1 MSGRRGVTRLKVDTW
16 DPEYGMSFEAI
27 DLDPDDA
34 TLTAR
39 QVERETWAPIVP
51 EALPDRLRIG
61 FIDGVRRIDSRLFA
75 EDTSGI
81 APALVGSWAVGVAWA
96 DRPPTIGPVRVG
108 RELVV
113 GGELK
118 HADLRITI
126 GAAELEYRS
135 SSVPGST
142 PIDPIQ
148 GLQNAMRLAESRLAG
163 DLFAT
168 VRPDL
173 FVLDGPLTYFAL
185 AGPVVGMI
193 KRQNRPYLKPDQTP
207 ILAALRLGE
216 RTPVFCIGEQRLER
230 FSWYAR
236 IGMRRP
242 IDGTMTGIV
251 RLETWTATGIDFARQ
266 LADLTSAA
274 LPGFATEW
282 GRDPRAPQN
291 LYPVAQLERELHH
304 RLGDKVLIK
313 RAIESA
319 LWSDND

>member
-1 MSGRRGVTRLKVDTW
+1 MRLKVDTW
-16 DPEYGMSFEAI
+16 DPEYGSSFEAI
-27 DLDPDDA
+27 DADLDDA

-39 QVERETWAPIVP
+39 QVEGETWAPIAPNVP
-51 EALPDRLRIG
+51 PARLRIG

-75 EDTSGI
+75 EDTSAV
-81 APALVGSWAVGVAWA
+81 APALAGSWAVGVAWA
-96 DRPPTIGPVRVG
+96 DRPPTIGPVRIG
-108 RELVV
+108 RELVI
-113 GGELK
+113 GGKLN
-118 HADLRITI
+118 HAGLQIRI
-126 GAAELEYRS
+126 GAAVLDYRS
-135 SSVPGST
+135 SSVSGNT

-148 GLQNAMRLAESRLAG
+148 GLQNAMRLAESNLAG

-168 VRPDL
+168 VGFDL
-173 FVLDGPLTYFAL
+173 FVLDGPLTYFAV

-193 KRQNRPYLKPDQTP
+193 KRQTRPYLKPDQAP
-207 ILAALRLGE
+207 ILAALGLGE
-216 RTPVFCIGEQRLER
+216 RTPIFCIGEQRLER

-251 RLETWTATGIDFARQ
+251 RLETSTAVGIDFARQ
-266 LADLTSAA
+266 LADLTSAV

-304 RLGDKVLIK
+304 RLGDKLLIK
-313 RAIESA
+313 RSIESA

>member
-1 MSGRRGVTRLKVDTW
+1 MRLKVDTW

-27 DLDPDDA
+27 DSDLDDE

-39 QVERETWAPIVP
+39 QVEGETWAPI
-51 EALPDRLRIG
+51 APDAPPARLRIG

-81 APALVGSWAVGVAWA
+81 APALAGSWAVGVAWA
-96 DRPPTIGPVRVG
+96 DRPPTIGPVRIG
-108 RELVV
+108 RELVI
-113 GGELK
+113 GGKLN
-118 HADLRITI
+118 HAGLQIRI
-126 GAAELEYRS
+126 GAAVLEYRS
-135 SSVPGST
+135 NSVPGNT

-148 GLQNAMRLAESRLAG
+148 GLQNAMRLAESGLAG

-168 VRPDL
+168 VGFDL
-173 FVLDGPLTYFAL
+173 FVLDGPLTYFAV

-193 KRQNRPYLKPDQTP
+193 KRQNRPYLKQDQTP

-216 RTPVFCIGEQRLER
+216 RTPIFCIGEQRLER

-236 IGMRRP
+236 IGARRS

-251 RLETWTATGIDFARQ
+251 RLETSIATGIDFARQ
-266 LADLTSAA
+266 LADLTSAV
-274 LPGFATEW
+274 LPVFATEW

-304 RLGDKVLIK
+304 RLGDKLLIK
-313 RAIESA
+313 RAIESE

>member
-1 MSGRRGVTRLKVDTW
+1 MRLKVDTW
-16 DPEYGMSFEAI
+16 DPEYGSSFEAI
-27 DLDPDDA
+27 DDDLDDA
-34 TLTAR
+34 ALTAR
-39 QVERETWAPIVP
+39 QVEGGTWAPIAP
-51 EALPDRLRIG
+51 NAPAARLRIG

-81 APALVGSWAVGVAWA
+81 APALAGSWAVGVAWA
-96 DRPPTIGPVRVG
+96 DRPPTIGPVRIG
-108 RELVV
+108 RELVI
-113 GGELK
+113 GGKLN
-118 HADLRITI
+118 HAGLQIRI
-126 GAAELEYRS
+126 GAAVLDYRS
-135 SSVPGST
+135 SSVPGNT

-148 GLQNAMRLAESRLAG
+148 GLQNAMRLAESGLAG
-163 DLFAT
+163 DLFTT
-168 VRPDL
+168 VGFDL
-173 FVLDGPLTYFAL
+173 FVLDGPLTYFAV

-193 KRQNRPYLKPDQTP
+193 KRQTRPYLKPDQTP

-216 RTPVFCIGEQRLER
+216 RTPIFCIGEQRLER

-251 RLETWTATGIDFARQ
+251 RLETSTAAGIDFARQ
-266 LADLTSAA
+266 LADLTSAV

-304 RLGDKVLIK
+304 RLGDKLLIK
-313 RAIESA
+313 RSIESA

>member
-1 MSGRRGVTRLKVDTW
+1 MRLKVDTW
-16 DPEYGMSFEAI
+16 DPEYGLSFEAI
-27 DLDPDDA
+27 DVDPDDA

-39 QVERETWAPIVP
+39 QVECETWTPIVP
-51 EALPDRLRIG
+51 DAPPARLRIG

-81 APALVGSWAVGVAWA
+81 APALAGSWAVGVAWA

-113 GGELK
+113 GGALS
-118 HADLRITI
+118 HAGLLIRI
-126 GAAELEYRS
+126 GAADLEYRAT
-135 SSVPGST
+135 SVPGNT
-142 PIDPIQ
+142 PVDPIQ
-148 GLQNAMRLAESRLAG
+148 GLQNAMRLAESSLAG

-168 VRPDL
+168 VGPDL
-173 FVLDGPLTYFAL
+173 FVLDGPLTYFGL

-207 ILAALRLGE
+207 ILGRLRLGE
-216 RTPVFCIGEQRLER
+216 RTPIFCIGEQRLER
-230 FSWYAR
+230 YSWYAR
-236 IGMRRP
+236 IGTRRP

-251 RLETWTATGIDFARQ
+251 RLETSTATGIDFARQ
-266 LADLTSAA
+266 LADLTSAV

-304 RLGDKVLIK
+304 RLGDKALIK